1 MTVRELI
8 AFLQTDSSLC
18 SVIFSTLE
26 NLRLSEKQFS
36 DNLSIFMNA
45 CTSTPLSDLPSVVSV
60 LLSHQHQIRFL
71 LRVCPIPA
79 TLKQNSEIITIL
91 TVIRKSCAPLK
102 WASFSSSS
110 RSPPDCSSIGSS
122 LFEEFFSSIQQR
134 PVLSKCYVKAKIDK
148 PVDA

>member
-60 LLSHQHQIRFL
+60 LLFHQQQIRFL

-91 TVIRKSCAPLK
+91 TVIRKSCDPLK

-134 PVLSKCYVKAKIDK
+134 PALSKCYVKAKIDK